1 MIHACWKR
9 KLQSYVACRSS
20 VRLVI
25 SKYAI
30 DEVDVVEAWM
40 CEKDFG
46 NGASEHAKHACKR
59 VAQVKVKKHMP
70 YF

>member
-1 MIHACWKR
+1 
-9 KLQSYVACRSS
+9 
-20 VRLVI
+20 LVI